1 MMQIHGCIMTRHR
14 HPDCV
19 AKAISVDN
27 LSSMQT
33 ISRDGFVRT
42 DIQGNKMRSIIASV
56 DDYLVN
62 LTLAEELCR

>member
-1 MMQIHGCIMTRHR
+1 MTRHR
-14 HPDCV
+14 QPDCV

-33 ISRDGFVRT
+33 ISKDGFVTT